1 MRLSAAPGVYVLEVI
16 IVGANQNPD
25 KKKQNDLTHE
35 QRYAIEKITF
45 VVEPRFQTAGDR
57 TIGSV
62 LLKLMQY
69 EVET

>member
-1 MRLSAAPGVYVLEVI
+1 MRLSAASGVYVLEVI
-16 IVGANQNPD
+16 IVGANQSPD

-35 QRYAIEKITF
+35 QRYTIEKITF
-45 VVEPRFQTAGDR
+45 VVEPRFQTTGDR